1 MGKNN
6 HSKERRIKIVDPK
19 KIDYTYKGK
28 DELFSTKSTLYSN
41 EKNIY
46 SSQRS
51 KTEKKDIDLIRWGIE
66 EDYKDKY

>member
-6 HSKERRIKIVDPK
+6 HRKEWRIKIVDPK
-19 KIDYTYKGK
+19 RIDYTYKGK
-28 DELFSTKSTLYSN
+28 DELFSTRSTLYSN

-51 KTEKKDIDLIRWGIE
+51 KTKRSIASLNFITRAWL
-66 EDYKDKY
+66 

>member
-6 HSKERRIKIVDPK
+6 HRKERQIKIVDPK

-28 DELFSTKSTLYSN
+28 DKLFSTKSTLYSN
-41 EKNIY
+41 EKNNY

-51 KTEKKDIDLIRWGIE
+51 KTEKKDIDRIR
-66 EDYKDKY
+66 